1 MIAYYVNVAD
11 EIQPQDIQVV
21 HSTVDSTEEP
31 LSEGYD
37 FRRALA
43 TTICEKVLTKYNLED
58 AVITVSRDSGDV
70 LVRLVPLKE
79 DPEWIEDME
88 DMLDDGRID

>member
-11 EIQPQDIQVV
+11 ENQLQDIQVV

-37 FRRALA
+37 PRRALA
-43 TTICEKVLTKYNLED
+43 TTICEKVLTKYNLD
-58 AVITVSRDSGDV
+58 DVVITVSRDSGDV
-70 LVRLVPLKE
+70 LVRLVPLKD
-79 DPEWIEDME
+79 DPAWIEDME
-88 DMLDDGRID
+88 ALLNDGCID